1 MSKTPSPN
9 YTATGTTFPVAD
21 AGTDPLT
28 KEDVFTLQKAV
39 SEHTHDDTRGI
50 AVRRVNTANAP
61 AATGQVRIN
70 GDAFQWWAGTAGVV
84 RAAASVGEPNV
95 WTGDNRFNNPIIIPD
110 NGGSPAA
117 PGAGLN
123 ILYGKNGQ
131 LYKRSGAAGTES
143 PVGTPPGALVVAK
156 MFDTDGTPGTWA
168 ELRQVLLESATFK
181 NWVLTF
187 DGTATES
194 ADFAFPIPPGYVGT
208 PISFILNWY
217 TTATTGNAA
226 FRVDGSFTTTGGNLA
241 AGTALGASMTAFAA
255 QGTASRKQLS
265 TIAATG
271 TLPAAND
278 WYQGRLVRVA
288 ADASDTINAVDVNV
302 LSLTMSFG

>member
-1 MSKTPSPN
+1 MSKTNSPN
-9 YTATGTTFPVAD
+9 YTATGTQFPIAD
-21 AGTDPLT
+21 TGTDPLT

-61 AATGQVRIN
+61 AAAGQVRIS
-70 GDAFQWWAGTAGVV
+70 GDVFQWWAGTSGVV
-84 RAAASVGEPNV
+84 RAAASVGDANV
-95 WTGDNRFNNPIIIPD
+95 WTGDNRFNNPLIIPD

-143 PVGTPPGALVVAK
+143 PVGNPPGALIVAK

-168 ELRQVLLESATFK
+168 ELRAVTLEAGTFK

-187 DGTATES
+187 DPTSVEQ

-208 PISFILNWY
+208 PITFILNWY
-217 TTATTGNAA
+217 TTATTGFAV

-241 AGTALGASMTAFAA
+241 AGTALGAAATPATA

-265 TIAATG
+265 SIASTG
-271 TLPAAND
+271 SLPLAND

-288 ADASDTINAVDVNV
+288 TDGLDTIAADVNV